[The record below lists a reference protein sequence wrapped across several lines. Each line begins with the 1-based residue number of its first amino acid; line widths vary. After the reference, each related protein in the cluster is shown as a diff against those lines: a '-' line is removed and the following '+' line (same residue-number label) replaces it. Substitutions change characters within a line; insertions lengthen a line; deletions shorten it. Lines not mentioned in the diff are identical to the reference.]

1 MVITNLPETNG
12 KYGRSQKIDDIKYF
26 NTEKM
31 KTSVL
36 KNTIAN
42 TKVSWQAQQKNGED
56 REIISE
62 MEYREV
68 EINQSEK

>member
-26 NTEKM
+26 STEKM

-36 KNTIAN
+36 KNTIAY
-42 TKVSWQAQQKNGED
+42 TKVS
-56 REIISE
+56 
-62 MEYREV
+62 
-68 EINQSEK
+68 